1 MRMILMATCFI
12 AWTNLALAADA
23 EKSPKAQKRSEASK
37 IAKVPLLEKLS
48 CRTGPNDHQARLIV
62 EVVKG
67 RPMEFAFY
75 SRLGTRVCSVH
86 GRRGDANSHWEDGAS
101 GKTAVKLYS
110 GNADL
115 EYKPGYL
122 KLKFADVGRMHYC
135 GMYGELNG
143 VVEVVAKKSECG
155 LEGVFESKG
164 ND

>member
-1 MRMILMATCFI
+1 MRMIAI
-12 AWTNLALAADA
+12 AVLIFAFTGVAAAADA
-23 EKSPKAQKRSEASK
+23 AKAQKAQKAQKAPR
-37 IAKVPLLEKLS
+37 VPLLEKLS

-86 GRRGDANSHWEDGAS
+86 GRRGDAYSNWEDAEG

-135 GMYGELNG
+135 GMHGELNG
-143 VVEVVAKKSECG
+143 VVEVIAKKSECG
-155 LEGVFESKG
+155 LEGVFDSEG
-164 ND
+164 NE

>member
-1 MRMILMATCFI
+1 MRRLAI
-12 AWTNLALAADA
+12 AVFLVAFTGAAVAADA
-23 EKSPKAQKRSEASK
+23 AKTSTAPKA
-37 IAKVPLLEKLS
+37 AKAPRIPLLEKLS

-86 GRRGDANSHWEDGAS
+86 GRRGDAYSKWEDEEA
-101 GKTAVKLYS
+101 GKTAVKLFS
-110 GNADL
+110 GSADI

-122 KLKFADVGRMHYC
+122 KLKFSDVGRMHYC
-135 GMYGELNG
+135 GMHGELNG

-155 LEGVFESKG
+155 LEGVFDLPGDE
-164 ND
+164 

>member
-1 MRMILMATCFI
+1 MRTMAIAVLMFAF
-12 AWTNLALAADA
+12 AGAALAADA
-23 EKSPKAQKRSEASK
+23 RKEARPQKPPKA
-37 IAKVPLLEKLS
+37 PLLEKLS

-86 GRRGDANSHWEDGAS
+86 GRRGDAYSNWEDLEE

-110 GNADL
+110 GNAAL
-115 EYKPGYL
+115 EYRPGYL
-122 KLKFADVGRMHYC
+122 KLQFAAVGRMHYC
-135 GMYGELNG
+135 GMLGELNG
-143 VVEVVAKKSECG
+143 VVEVVAKQAECSV
-155 LEGVFESKG
+155 EGVFESEG